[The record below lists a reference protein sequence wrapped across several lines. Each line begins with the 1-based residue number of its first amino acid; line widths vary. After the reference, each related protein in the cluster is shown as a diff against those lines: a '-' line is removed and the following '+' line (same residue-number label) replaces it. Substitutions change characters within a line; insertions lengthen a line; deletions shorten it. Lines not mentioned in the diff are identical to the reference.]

1 MPRINAAYLPTRGLR
16 FRFGYGISAKMPG
29 LLYLY
34 PDPGYLDMQNISA
47 TIDGT
52 PYVVYTTRVY
62 DLTNEQL
69 KPMKNRKF
77 EAGADVTLHNGM
89 RFSVTAFHE
98 RVNDGFGTL
107 TDEWIAPT
115 VARWASSAVSVE
127 DGKLAYDPQ
136 NPTSID
142 TVLHRIDRRAT
153 AVVRSA
159 GGSSTI
165 SNWDGLRRPAR
176 AST

>member
-16 FRFGYGISAKMPG
+16 FRLRHFSQNAG

-89 RFSVTAFHE
+89 RFLG
-98 RVNDGFGTL
+98 DGFPRTR
-107 TDEWIAPT
+107 E
-115 VARWASSAVSVE
+115 
-127 DGKLAYDPQ
+127 
-136 NPTSID
+136 
-142 TVLHRIDRRAT
+142 RR
-153 AVVRSA
+153 
-159 GGSSTI
+159 GSEH
-165 SNWDGLRRPAR
+165 
-176 AST
+176 